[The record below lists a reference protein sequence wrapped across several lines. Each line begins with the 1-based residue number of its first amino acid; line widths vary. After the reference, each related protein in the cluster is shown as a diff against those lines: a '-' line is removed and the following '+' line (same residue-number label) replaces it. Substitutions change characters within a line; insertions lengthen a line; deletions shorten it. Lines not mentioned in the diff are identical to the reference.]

1 MTNRLLAIYAYVD
14 DVLEAIDRLKIE
26 KINVET
32 VYSPALNEEVEEA
45 LEVQPSPVRRFVLF
59 GGIFGILFGL
69 ALAVYTAAQWNF
81 IVWGKPPIP
90 SVSNVIVAFEF
101 CILFAI
107 LSGVAGLLILTRLPR
122 LRIPAHYDARF
133 TVDRYGI
140 LLACP
145 PARSDAISQIL
156 RDSGAE
162 EIRDVRS

>member
-14 DVLEAIDRLKIE
+14 DVLEAIDRLKTE
-26 KINVET
+26 KITVET

-45 LEVQPSPVRRFVLF
+45 LEVKPSPVRRFILF
-59 GGIFGILFGL
+59 GGIFGLIFGWG
-69 ALAVYTAAQWNF
+69 LAVYTAAQWNL

-107 LSGVAGLLILTRLPR
+107 LTGLAGMLILTRLPR
-122 LRIPAHYDARF
+122 LRTPAHYDARF

-145 PARSDAISQIL
+145 PARSAAIRRIL